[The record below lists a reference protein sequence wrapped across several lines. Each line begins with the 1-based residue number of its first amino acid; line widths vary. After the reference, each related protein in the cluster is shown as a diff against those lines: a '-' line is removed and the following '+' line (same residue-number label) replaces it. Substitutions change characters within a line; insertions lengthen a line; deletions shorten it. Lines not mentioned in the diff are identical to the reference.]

1 MAERR
6 GRQVVEVYRD
16 ADISDAK
23 GRDQRTGLVAML
35 KDAGRR
41 KFDIVM
47 ACAVDRL
54 GRSLIDLLC
63 TIQGLEADGVD
74 LYLDQQHHDRV
85 SSGTIMS
92 VSPRPEWLYLLAA
105 QVSE

>member
-6 GRQVVEVYRD
+6 RRQVVEVYRD
-16 ADISDAK
+16 ADISGAK
-23 GRDQRTGLVAML
+23 GRDQRTGLDAML

-47 ACAVDRL
+47 ACAIDRL
-54 GRSLIDLLC
+54 GRSLIDLLR
-63 TIQGLEADGVD
+63 TIQGLEAAGVD
-74 LYLDQQHHDRV
+74 